1 MIERIRLYV
10 DHLCVRVIAPVCYV
24 TLHNMFQLELSA
36 QFYLLS
42 RALDSLSRFMQ
53 ILDRS
58 SILIHVLN
66 CLTALN
72 LIRQLLAYPSGSH
85 TLSSSH

>member
-10 DHLCVRVIAPVCYV
+10 DHLCVRVIAPVCCV
-24 TLHNMFQLELSA
+24 ILHNMFQLELLA
-36 QFYLLS
+36 QFYLLR
-42 RALDSLSRFMQ
+42 RALNSLSRFVR
-53 ILDRS
+53 IFDRS